1 MAARERSTGRTAARS
16 GRPPRSASDAWRL
29 NLAALVS
36 VPAGLGLAVALR
48 TWRPD
53 LGQLE
58 FSFVGMSI
66 IWALYAVVYL
76 AWTWLAFRPYSGA
89 GLRRVVRLTTPVT
102 TRARLMLW
110 LSGMDGVSLPL
121 MGAVA
126 GFAGVVALLLMPA
139 LRSDWLVV
147 AAAFLLVAGSWVLL
161 IAAFAV
167 TYLRVWASEGGL
179 RIPGE
184 GPERFAD
191 FVYASV
197 QVATTFA
204 SSDVETRTTR
214 ARNWVSL
221 NSIIAFVF
229 NTVVIALFLSV
240 ATAAAG

>member
-1 MAARERSTGRTAARS
+1 
-16 GRPPRSASDAWRL
+16 
-29 NLAALVS
+29 
-36 VPAGLGLAVALR
+36 
-48 TWRPD
+48 
-53 LGQLE
+53 
-58 FSFVGMSI
+58 
-66 IWALYAVVYL
+66 
-76 AWTWLAFRPYSGA
+76 
-89 GLRRVVRLTTPVT
+89 
-102 TRARLMLW
+102 MLW

-121 MGAVA
+121 MGAVY

-184 GPERFAD
+184 GRERFAD

-214 ARNWVSL
+214 ARSWVSL
-221 NSIIAFVF
+221 NSVIAFAF

-240 ATAAAG
+240 ATAAG